1 MGSFAS
7 ARSRASF
14 LLAASALV
22 VGCTSSSADTGPVPT
37 PQPAAVAPQAPA
49 PAGDEEGDACRA
61 RVKAIESTPAL
72 PGAPGFEQNRIA
84 ILGRARGEPM
94 VFTRAPKAVDAASLS
109 ETARRDLEAFAKGR
123 PGGRVVSLVKKLRAD
138 KPALRTLL
146 LREAYTYAEDPA
158 DALALAQDV
167 RLADLFDEPV
177 IYLQRGAKTF
187 KLSRVQEAREVEYV
201 LAESPS
207 TGLPEGADLAFYR
220 GWRPSPATVSALGL
234 ATSAPPPAMRLHFG
248 DRVALTEAELAAP
261 LHRDLVA
268 LADAEGFD
276 RAAIVHATE
285 SAMIADLRY
294 GDRTVRAVLDTEGAA
309 VRLACLAEVPD
320 ERAAF
325 RAYQERTAP
334 RRRALAAVRASVTAI
349 VTEGMRFD
357 RPLDEKGPDKDGQ
370 LRPAWMTAYLQGRT
384 AFGWEGQ
391 SYPVYDLMGRAWPP
405 EVCVDFVL
413 DSFERAG
420 GTWFRP
426 KGEKM
431 GREAGRFT
439 WISDIREVRG
449 VIGFGERADKHPE
462 LFEVRRFAGK
472 ERTPFSDRARF
483 FAFLAASA
491 DDIRPGDVLAIH
503 GMKRDDRIHQHA
515 ILVERTDPITGFAY
529 GLADQMRRPR
539 RRTWEGIMAEAP
551 KRSLLYR
558 VHPKDVVFEAI
569 DPGEAR

>member
-1 MGSFAS
+1 
-7 ARSRASF
+7 
-14 LLAASALV
+14 
-22 VGCTSSSADTGPVPT
+22 
-37 PQPAAVAPQAPA
+37 
-49 PAGDEEGDACRA
+49 
-61 RVKAIESTPAL
+61 
-72 PGAPGFEQNRIA
+72 
-84 ILGRARGEPM
+84 
-94 VFTRAPKAVDAASLS
+94 
-109 ETARRDLEAFAKGR
+109 
-123 PGGRVVSLVKKLRAD
+123 
-138 KPALRTLL
+138 

-187 KLSRVQEAREVEYV
+187 KLARVQEAKEVEYV
-201 LAESPS
+201 LAGGPASP
-207 TGLPEGADLAFYR
+207 LPEGADLAFHR
-220 GWRPSPATVSALGL
+220 GWRPSPATAAALGL
-234 ATSAPPPAMRLHFG
+234 ATPAPPPAMRLHFG

-276 RAAIVHATE
+276 RASIVHTTE

-294 GDRTVRAVLDTEGAA
+294 GDRT
-309 VRLACLAEVPD
+309 D
-320 ERAAF
+320 ERAAA
-325 RAYQERTAP
+325 RAYRDRTAP
-334 RRRALAAVRASVTAI
+334 RRRALAAIREAVTTI

-391 SYPVYDLMGRAWPP
+391 SYPVYDGMGRAWPP

-413 DSFERAG
+413 DSFERAA

-426 KGEKM
+426 QGEKA
-431 GREAGRFT
+431 GRAAGRFT
-439 WISDIREVRG
+439 WASDVREVRG

-462 LFEVRRFAGK
+462 LFEVRRFAGR
-472 ERTPFSDRARF
+472 ERTPFSERARF
-483 FAFLAASA
+483 FAFLAESA
-491 DDIRPGDVLAIH
+491 GDIRAGDVVAIH

-515 ILVERTDPITGFAY
+515 IFVERTDPITGFAY

-558 VHPKDVVFEAI
+558 VHPKDGVFEAI
-569 DPGEAR
+569 DPGEQVAVR